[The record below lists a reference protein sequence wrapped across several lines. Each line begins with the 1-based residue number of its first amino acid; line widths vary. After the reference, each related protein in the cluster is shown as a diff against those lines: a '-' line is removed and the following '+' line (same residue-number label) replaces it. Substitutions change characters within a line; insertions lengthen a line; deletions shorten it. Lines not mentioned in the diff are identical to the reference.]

1 MSKSVRNQNKYK
13 DKREKKHIKLP
24 PGTIDDPEVTSPV
37 SKQIKLDDN
46 LVN

>member
-24 PGTIDDPEVTSPV
+24 PGTNDDPEVTSPV
-37 SKQIKLDDN
+37 AKQIKLDEKI
-46 LVN
+46 L